1 LTRSTIQRLRLLAL
15 MVATAAAAGSFYAVV
30 QAPPD
35 SSWIREV
42 VTGSTIGAVISSC
55 ILGFE
60 LFGEARL
67 FERRGRR
74 LPLAAAML
82 LRTIAYGV
90 VIMAALIFFPWAYWG
105 DEPSPFRPGI
115 VSDAVFSVAATLVF
129 VWLMSIAQLIGPNVL
144 GSLLTGRYYHP
155 REEQRI
161 VLFLDLVGS
170 TGIAERIGNVRF
182 HALLSETFTRLSQVV
197 TDFGGE
203 VHRYVGDALIATWP
217 LGTPEG
223 NARPIRC
230 LFACRDALQAARSD
244 LLRRHGHIPGF
255 RASVHCGP
263 LVAGEIGGFK
273 REIALLGDAMN
284 TAARLEQACRMTGH
298 ALLASKPLLERTLLP
313 PGIVVTSL
321 GSHLLRGKSEHL
333 EIFALERGTPGRAAR
348 HDFVARG
355 GAEDGPAG
363 VRGPDDYAE
372 AQRPAGVGATLPRPS
387 LG

>member
-1 LTRSTIQRLRLLAL
+1 
-15 MVATAAAAGSFYAVV
+15 
-30 QAPPD
+30 
-35 SSWIREV
+35 
-42 VTGSTIGAVISSC
+42 
-55 ILGFE
+55 
-60 LFGEARL
+60 
-67 FERRGRR
+67 
-74 LPLAAAML
+74 
-82 LRTIAYGV
+82 
-90 VIMAALIFFPWAYWG
+90 
-105 DEPSPFRPGI
+105 
-115 VSDAVFSVAATLVF
+115 
-129 VWLMSIAQLIGPNVL
+129 
-144 GSLLTGRYYHP
+144 
-155 REEQRI
+155 
-161 VLFLDLVGS
+161 
-170 TGIAERIGNVRF
+170 
-182 HALLSETFTRLSQVV
+182 VV

-223 NARPIRC
+223 NARQIRC
-230 LFACRDALQAARSD
+230 LFACRDALEAARSD

-298 ALLASKPLLERTLLP
+298 ALLASKPLLERTLLA

-333 EIFALERGTPGRAAR
+333 EIFALERGTPGRADR

-355 GAEDGPAG
+355 LAEDGAAG